1 MYKKAKE
8 KNCVRKQISR
18 QNVSTPDKNAICV
31 IDQKCK
37 AAKREWKCSEKGMKR
52 CYEIVMKNPESQILS
67 TCKKKKIVTQI
78 EEILGSDSLSH
89 VEVLATIV
97 KKAYKSPIKRKPS
110 WR

>member
-1 MYKKAKE
+1 
-8 KNCVRKQISR
+8 
-18 QNVSTPDKNAICV
+18 
-31 IDQKCK
+31 
-37 AAKREWKCSEKGMKR
+37 MKR

-97 KKAYKSPIKRKPS
+97 KKAYKSPIKRKLLEDKWISIHEVNTPNPQP
-110 WR
+110 